1 MPRAHPAAIAMMT
14 EADYY
19 ALFEAYAH
27 GELALPAR
35 ADLEARLAAD
45 PALALHFADF
55 TELTDT
61 LRTHGQRQQ
70 VRQQLRGI
78 HAAML
83 AAEAPAELAQPV
95 AAKLT
100 HTVNPLLRISRTERK
115 LREFWS
121 GHRATVGVAASVAVM
136 AVFATLL
143 GLDLWRTAQTKPS
156 LYGYQVLRREIARLQ
171 RSQRALTQSI
181 LNHGD
186 VIPPVAPE
194 GKFSGTGFALTAEG
208 YLVTSYHVVQGADS
222 LLIEGRDRQRY
233 HAEPVYADVKHDL
246 AILRITDKKFT
257 GFGRLPYAIKSGQA
271 ELGERVFTL
280 GYPREDV
287 VYGEGALSARSG
299 FEGDTAFYQVSIP
312 VNPGNSG
319 GPLLDERGNLIGV
332 VSGRQNDVQSAAFAT
347 KSSYLVRLV
356 DSLAATKTAEAA
368 PYHLPRTGQLAG
380 SSRPRQLKKLQDYV
394 FVVKVF
400 EKD

>member
-1 MPRAHPAAIAMMT
+1 MMT

-27 GELALPAR
+27 GELAGPAR
-35 ADLEARLAAD
+35 ANLEARLAAD
-45 PALALHFADF
+45 PALALRYADF
-55 TELTDT
+55 AELTDT
-61 LRTHGQRQQ
+61 LRAQGQRQQ
-70 VRQQLRGI
+70 LRQQLRGL
-78 HAAML
+78 HAAMVS
-83 AAEAPAELAQPV
+83 ANKPAEKTAAQPT
-95 AAKLT
+95 LT
-100 HTVNPLLRISRTERK
+100 HSVNPMLRISRTERR

-143 GLDLWRTAQTKPS
+143 GLDIYRNSKIQPS
-156 LYGYQVLRREIARLQ
+156 LYGYNVMRREINNLKQ
-171 RSQRALTQSI
+171 SQKDIKRSINRIGSTVMPS
-181 LNHGD
+181 
-186 VIPPVAPE
+186 APIS
-194 GKFSGTGFALTAEG
+194 KFSGTGFALTSEG
-208 YLVTSYHVVQGADS
+208 YLVTSFHVIQGADS

-233 HAEPVYADVKHDL
+233 HAETVYSDVKHDL
-246 AILRITDKKFT
+246 AILRINDKKFT
-257 GFGRLPYAIKSGQA
+257 GFGRLPYAIKAGQA
-271 ELGERVFTL
+271 DLGERVYTL

-287 VYGEGALSARSG
+287 VYGEGSLSARSG

-356 DSLAATKTAEAA
+356 DSLDAAKPAN
-368 PYHLPRTGQLAG
+368 PYHLPRFGQLTY
-380 SSRPRQLKKLQDYV
+380 STRPQQLKKLQDYV
-394 FVVKVF
+394 FVVKVY
-400 EKD
+400 E

>member
-1 MPRAHPAAIAMMT
+1 MMT

-27 GELALPAR
+27 GELAPPAR
-35 ADLEARLAAD
+35 ADLEARLAAN
-45 PALALHFADF
+45 PALALRFADF

-61 LRTHGQRQQ
+61 LRAHAWHQQ
-70 VRQQLRGI
+70 ARQQLHGM

-83 AAEAPAELAQPV
+83 AAEAPEVLTQPEG
-95 AAKLT
+95 KLT
-100 HTVNPLLRISRTERK
+100 HSVNPLLRISRTELR

-136 AVFATLL
+136 AVFTTLL
-143 GLDLWRTAQTKPS
+143 GLDIWRNAKVQPS
-156 LYGYQVLRREIARLQ
+156 LYGYNVMRREINSLKQ
-171 RSQRALTQSI
+171 SQRAISRTIKRIDGQAVL
-181 LNHGD
+181 
-186 VIPPVAPE
+186 PAPVNT
-194 GKFSGTGFALTAEG
+194 GKFSGTGFALTSEG
-208 YLVTSYHVVQGADS
+208 YLVTSFHVIQGADS

-233 HAEPVYADVKHDL
+233 HAETVYSDVKHDL
-246 AILRITDKKFT
+246 AILRITDKKFA
-257 GFGRLPYAIKSGQA
+257 GFGRLPYAFKSGQA
-271 ELGERVFTL
+271 DLGERVFTL

-332 VSGRQNDVQSAAFAT
+332 VSGRQNDLQSAAFAT

-356 DSLAATKTAEAA
+356 DSLAAAKTAAVL
-368 PYHLPRTGQLAG
+368 PYHLPRHGQLAG
-380 SSRPRQLKKLQDYV
+380 TPRPQQLKKLQDYV